1 MPGFNTIPAVGGGG
15 GQANMTHVASIHM
28 ETFNRTWA
36 QGGTAGNYIMSSAN
50 QENGYAYFVGPGMTT
65 GAPLNRLVNIN
76 HAFTSINVV
85 GIQNDM
91 LSLYKVKVKATTLF
105 SNPTAA
111 LTKNPAILI
120 ASGSFVLPSNA
131 VLNFADIIVQGG
143 GGAAGA
149 GHGGAHGGG
158 SGGGG
163 GNTIKLTDYPIFG
176 STIVSVGAGGLAG
189 GAVNPGFP
197 GGTSSF
203 GPVYAL
209 GGGGGAGWNGPAIP
223 MVGAGNGGGGG
234 HGGSTGAAGTTQSAS
249 SGVGTVGTP
258 VFHGGHGGGSRANG
272 TNAQDN
278 IGGGGGGSTAAGAD
292 GNRGTTHG
300 RGGAGHVSDL
310 TGVNTNYGFGGSGYN
325 PNGNMVS
332 NYDSSATC
340 YGCGGQGSP
349 NPNDG
354 SSVIANPG
362 RGGVVV
368 VRFYTP

>member
-1 MPGFNTIPAVGGGG
+1 MAGFNTIPASGGGG
-15 GQANMTHVASIHM
+15 GQANMTYVASIHM
-28 ETFNRTWA
+28 ETYNRSWA
-36 QGGTAGNYIMSSAN
+36 QGGTAGNYIISSSN
-50 QENGYAYFVGPGMTT
+50 QENGYAYFVGTGMTT
-65 GAPLNRLVNIN
+65 GTPLNRLIN
-76 HAFTSINVV
+76 VPHSFTSINVV

-91 LSLYKVKVKATTLF
+91 ISLHKVKVKATSLF
-105 SNPTAA
+105 ANPTAA

-131 VLNFADIIVQGG
+131 VLNFADIIVQGA

-149 GHGGAHGGG
+149 GHGEPHGGG
-158 SGGGG
+158 AGGGG
-163 GNTIKLTDYPIFG
+163 GNTIKLTDYPIYG
-176 STIVSVGAGGLAG
+176 STIVSVGAGGTAG
-189 GAVNPGFP
+189 GAVNAGNP

-234 HGGSTGAAGTTQSAS
+234 HGGTTGAAGTSQAAS

-258 VFHGGHGGGSRANG
+258 IFHGGHSGGNRNSSNG
-272 TNAQDN
+272 QNS
-278 IGGGGGGSTAAGAD
+278 IGGGGGGSTAAGQD
-292 GNRGTTHG
+292 GGNGTTHG
-300 RGGAGHVSDL
+300 RGGAGHISDI
-310 TGVNTNYGFGGSGYN
+310 TGVNTYYGFGGSGYN
-325 PNGNMVS
+325 PNGNMVA

-349 NPNDG
+349 NPNSG
-354 SSVIANPG
+354 SSVTAYPG

>member
-1 MPGFNTIPAVGGGG
+1 MAGFNTVPASGGGG
-15 GQANMTHVASIHM
+15 GQPNMTFVASIHM
-28 ETFNRTWA
+28 ATYNRTWA
-36 QGGTAGNYIMSSAN
+36 QAGTAGYYAMFSAN

-65 GAPLNRLVNIN
+65 GAPLNRVVNIS

-91 LSLYKVKVKATTLF
+91 LSLYKAKVKSTTLF
-105 SNPTAA
+105 SNPTAS

-149 GHGGAHGGG
+149 GHGAAHGGG
-158 SGGGG
+158 AGGGG

-176 STIVSVGAGGLAG
+176 STIVSVGAGGASG
-189 GAVNPGFP
+189 GAVNPGLP

-209 GGGGGAGWNGPAIP
+209 GGGGGAGWNGPATP
-223 MVGAGNGGGGG
+223 MTGSANGGGGG
-234 HGGSTGAAGTTQSAS
+234 HGNSTGATGTVQTS
-249 SGVGTVGTP
+249 STGIGTVGTP
-258 VFHGGHGGGSRANG
+258 VFHGGFSGGNRNSSNNQ
-272 TNAQDN
+272 NA
-278 IGGGGGGSTAAGAD
+278 IGGGGGGSTANGSD
-292 GNRGTTHG
+292 GGNGTSHG
-300 RGGAGHVSDL
+300 RGGAGHISDI
-310 TGVNTNYGFGGSGYN
+310 TGTSTYYGFGGSGYN
-325 PNGNMVS
+325 PNGNMVA
-332 NYDSSATC
+332 NYDSGATC
-340 YGCGGQGSP
+340 YGCGGQGSA

-354 SSVIANPG
+354 SNVVAFPG